1 MIRFIVAFV
10 LINISFIG
18 ESQTVWSKK
27 KQKIS
32 VAQGTLFGYWG
43 YNRSAYTKSDMRFIG
58 PGYDFTM
65 QGVVAHDNPAKVGS
79 GVYINPKTITVPQF
93 NARVGY
99 YFKDH
104 WAISFGYDHMKYIFA
119 DKNEVLLSGQI
130 DAGVDTE
137 TNWSGIYN
145 AEPITTDRNSFHYEN
160 SDGLNY
166 LRFELTRSDM
176 LFGLGEKNQFII
188 SSNLGVGAGTILSFN
203 DFTFAGKKNVRTISM
218 SGYGISAHV
227 GLRFEFFRHVFLQS
241 TLSGGFHHQLA
252 VKNRPND
259 PSAITKQKYGYGELH
274 TVVGFLIY
282 IRPTN
287 SCDSCPVW

>member
-1 MIRFIVAFV
+1 MISV
-10 LINISFIG
+10 
-18 ESQTVWSKK
+18 SQKVWSKQ

-32 VAQGTLFGYWG
+32 VAQGTLWGYWG
-43 YNRSAYTKSDMRFIG
+43 YNRSAYTKSNLRFIG

-65 QGVVAHDNPAKVGS
+65 QNVVAHDNPVKIG
-79 GVYINPKTITVPQF
+79 GGTYINPKTISVPQF
-93 NARVGY
+93 NARIGY

-104 WAISFGYDHMKYIFA
+104 WAISFGYDHMKYIMA
-119 DKNEVLLSGQI
+119 NENEILLSGEI
-130 DAGVDTE
+130 SPGVDNTAL
-137 TNWSGIYN
+137 NWNGIYN
-145 AEPITTDRNSFHYEN
+145 SEPITTDRNYFHYEN

-176 LFGLGEKNQFII
+176 LFGLGGENQFII
-188 SSNLGVGAGTILSFN
+188 TSNLGVATGGLLSFN
-203 DFTFAGKKNVRTISM
+203 DFTFGGDVINGGKKNTRTISM

-252 VKNRPND
+252 VHNRPTD
-259 PSAITKQKYGYGELH
+259 ASAITKHKYGYGELH
-274 TVVGFLIY
+274 TVVGFLFY

>member
-1 MIRFIVAFV
+1 MMRLLFV
-10 LINISFIG
+10 FLLIFAPLSAQ
-18 ESQTVWSKK
+18 SQTQWSKK

-43 YNRSAYTKSDMRFIG
+43 YNRSAYTKSNLRFLG

-65 QGVVAHDNPAKVGS
+65 QGVEASDNPSRIGS
-79 GVYINPKTITVPQF
+79 GHYIDLKKITVPQF

-104 WAISFGYDHMKYIFA
+104 WAISFGYDHMKYIFN
-119 DKNEVLLSGQI
+119 DQNEVLLSGQI
-130 DAGVDTE
+130 DPGVDTE
-137 TNWSGIYN
+137 TNLSGIYN
-145 AEPITTDRNSFHYEN
+145 AEPITTDRKTFHYEN

-166 LRFELTRSDM
+166 LRFELTRSDL
-176 LFGLGEKNQFII
+176 LFGFGDKKQFMIT
-188 SSNLGVGAGTILSFN
+188 SNLGVGAGTILSFN

-259 PSAITKQKYGYGELH
+259 PSAITKHKYGYGELH
-274 TVVGFLIY
+274 TVLGFLIY
-282 IRPTN
+282 LRPTN